1 MGLCE
6 NRIVLRACDA
16 PFICLQKRKGGG
28 MNLGRIDALIKQ
40 RRAGHTL
47 PQGLYTE
54 TDAFDFDMA
63 AIYGQ
68 SWLMVGLE
76 CELPKTGSYISMMVG
91 KWPVIVTR
99 DRDGT
104 IRAFHNSCRHRGSMV
119 CALGSGTVPK
129 LVCPYHRWTYDLD
142 GSLFAAGRMPDDF
155 EKSDHGLKPVAL
167 ENVDGAL
174 FICLSDTPPAF
185 AGFKEKLAAYAAPH
199 HLKDSKLAFQSV
211 LVEHANWKLVMEN
224 GRECYHCS
232 TSHPELAK
240 TFPVGMSKHFDS
252 GHDEHAQAFEA
263 AMEAHGLPQT
273 PVEGH
278 WWQVARFA
286 LNEGC
291 VSISGNG
298 QHLSKKLMC
307 SANGGDIGSMRWAL
321 DPHCFAHATAD
332 HVFMFSA
339 MPVGPNETHV
349 TGKWYVHKDA
359 VEGVDYDV
367 ESLTDLW
374 TKTNLEDKALAENN
388 QLGVNSLGYMPG
400 PYSQEAEMLAQRF
413 TDWYCDKARDY
424 IEAHG
429 NG

>member
-1 MGLCE
+1 MDLE
-6 NRIVLRACDA
+6 
-16 PFICLQKRKGGG
+16 
-28 MNLGRIDALIKQ
+28 RIDALFKQ

-47 PQGLYTE
+47 PQALYTGLE
-54 TDAFDFDMA
+54 AFDFDMTA
-63 AIYGQ
+63 VYGR
-68 SWLMVGLE
+68 SWLMAGLE
-76 CELPKTGSYISMMVG
+76 CELPKAGSYLSMMIG
-91 KWPVIVTR
+91 KWPVLITR
-99 DRDGT
+99 DREGI
-104 IRAFHNSCRHRGSMV
+104 IRAFHNSCRHRGSMI
-119 CALGSGTVPK
+119 CATGSGTAPK

-155 EKSDHGLKPVAL
+155 EKSEHGLKPIAL

-174 FICLSDTPPAF
+174 FICLADNPPAF
-185 AGFKEKLAAYAAPH
+185 DEFKNRLAAYAAPH
-199 HLKDSKLAFQSV
+199 NLKDAKLAFQSV
-211 LVEHANWKLVMEN
+211 LVENANWKLVMEN
-224 GRECYHCS
+224 ARECYHCG

-252 GHDEHAQAFEA
+252 GYDAHAQAFEA
-263 AMEAHGLPQT
+263 AMDVHGLPQT

-291 VSISGNG
+291 VSISADGK
-298 QHLSKKLMC
+298 HLSKKLMC
-307 SANGGDIGSMRWAL
+307 DANGGDIGSMRWAV
-321 DPHCFAHATAD
+321 DPHCFAHAAAD

-349 TGKWYVHKDA
+349 FGKWYVHKDA

-367 ESLTDLW
+367 DSLIDLW

-388 QLGVNSLGYMPG
+388 QVGVNSLGYTPG

-413 TDWYCDKARDY
+413 TDWYCDKARAY
-424 IEAHG
+424 IDAHDD
-429 NG
+429 